1 MAGIK
6 YLTYKSKKLPL
17 KLGIYTMM
25 LVQEEYGVSFNKGED
40 GEGNLAPSQYIPLLY
55 YGLQQG
61 HKLSKRSFTM
71 KMDDMHDVLNDC
83 FMDFVALL
91 PSFFP
96 DNEDMVELGKTMGET
111 GKTEKKEKKAIK

>member
-6 YLTYKSKKLPL
+6 YLTYKGKKLPL

-25 LVQEEYGVSFNKGED
+25 LVQEEHGVSFNQGAD
-40 GEGNLAPSQYIPLLY
+40 GDGNLAPSQYIPLLY

-61 HKLSKRSFTM
+61 HKLAKRQFTL

-83 FMDFVALL
+83 FMDFIALL

-96 DNEDMVELGKTMGET
+96 DSEDMVALGKSMGET
-111 GKTEKKEKKAIK
+111 GKKVKEKKEVTK